1 MFLGVLAGHAQ
12 SCRVISWISCLPSAS
27 VSGHT
32 TQNTTSTRSLPA
44 PRKQFQPCAALAVT
58 STDCDVHDHVVP
70 DIQPECGSCLTRR
83 IYFAFARQCKYE
95 HGQKPNHQHHALEA
109 AMSCDEGLKIKQ
121 HTSCVATPHRS
132 PSCVSKETTA
142 CRRTRGNNRH
152 IWKRNRPQPKCGN
165 PKTQIFPRQ
174 MAKTPLCNPALT
186 KLTMIFGGVPEQ
198 ILAIWS
204 TFASNRD
211 SI

>member
-1 MFLGVLAGHAQ
+1 MVLALRVVMFLGVLAGHAQ
-12 SCRVISWISCLPSAS
+12 SCRVISWISCHPSAS

-44 PRKQFQPCAALAVT
+44 PRKQFQPAALPHASRRNTNHT

-70 DIQPECGSCLTRR
+70 DIQPECGPCLTRR

-121 HTSCVATPHRS
+121 HTSCVAHHIVRLRAFRKRPRPAVEHAATTVTYGSAIDRSRSAETQRHRS
-132 PSCVSKETTA
+132 FLVRW
-142 CRRTRGNNRH
+142 RRRH
-152 IWKRNRPQPKCGN
+152 SA
-165 PKTQIFPRQ
+165 TQH
-174 MAKTPLCNPALT
+174 
-186 KLTMIFGGVPEQ
+186 
-198 ILAIWS
+198 
-204 TFASNRD
+204 
-211 SI
+211 